1 MIKRKMYKY
10 LINWKQRK
18 DKSALIIKDK
28 SALIIKGARQVGK
41 SYLVREFGRNE
52 YESYIEINFLKNPL
66 YKNIFKGDLSAE
78 EIFKRLSAYIPNLK
92 IIPFKTL
99 LFLDEIQV
107 CAEARTAVK
116 FLVEDGSVDVISSG
130 SLLGLSYLEDDDK
143 NVTEPT
149 SLPVG
154 YEEQITMYSLD
165 FEEFLWAKGYN
176 DDAIEYL
183 KDFYISNKEVPKEL
197 NDKYLE
203 LFREF
208 IIVGGM
214 PEVVQTFIDTNNFQ
228 EASKIQGKIL
238 ADYQDDISKHAKGQ
252 EKVKVRQC
260 YDSIPKQLA
269 KEYKKF
275 QYSVVEKGKTSKKY
289 GGSIKWLCDSSL
301 VNKCSNVNEAYI
313 PLLAYEMDDQFKLYL
328 NDTGLLLYLYGPET
342 KLAILNNTLK
352 GNAKGGI
359 YENIIS
365 ESLLKRGYKLYYYKT
380 QNSSME
386 IEFVI
391 EKNGE
396 VIPIEVKAGNDSTP
410 SLNSFINK
418 YHPKVSYKFVNG
430 NVGFLDG
437 KKTLPHY
444 MVMFI

>member
-1 MIKRKMYKY
+1 METK
-10 LINWKQRK
+10 
-18 DKSALIIKDK
+18 KDK

-176 DDAIEYL
+176 DDAIAYL

-208 IIVGGM
+208 MIVGGM

-238 ADYQDDISKHAKGQ
+238 ADYRDDISKHAKGQ
-252 EKVKVRQC
+252 EKIKVRQC

>member
-10 LINWKQRK
+10 LINWKQK
-18 DKSALIIKDK
+18 KDK

-52 YESYIEINFLKNPL
+52 YEGYIEINFLKNPL

-78 EIFKRLSAYIPNLK
+78 EIFKMLSAYIPNLK

-176 DDAIEYL
+176 DDAIAYL

-208 IIVGGM
+208 MIVGGM

-252 EKVKVRQC
+252 EKIKVRQC

-352 GNAKGGI
+352 GNSKGGI

>member
-10 LINWKQRK
+10 LINWKQK
-18 DKSALIIKDK
+18 KDK

-176 DDAIEYL
+176 DDAITYL

-208 IIVGGM
+208 MIVGGM

-252 EKVKVRQC
+252 EKIKVRQC

-365 ESLLKRGYKLYYYKT
+365 ELLLKRGYKLYYYKT

>member
-10 LINWKQRK
+10 LINWKQK
-18 DKSALIIKDK
+18 KDK

-176 DDAIEYL
+176 DDAIAYL

-208 IIVGGM
+208 MIVGGM

-252 EKVKVRQC
+252 EKIKVRQC

-365 ESLLKRGYKLYYYKT
+365 ESFLKRGYKLYYYKT

>member
-10 LINWKQRK
+10 LINWKQK
-18 DKSALIIKDK
+18 KDK

-176 DDAIEYL
+176 DDAVAYL

-208 IIVGGM
+208 MIVGGM

-252 EKVKVRQC
+252 EKIKVRQC

>member
-1 MIKRKMYKY
+1 MYKY
-10 LINWKQRK
+10 LINWKQK
-18 DKSALIIKDK
+18 KDK

-52 YESYIEINFLKNPL
+52 YEGYIEINFLKNPL

-176 DDAIEYL
+176 DDAIAYL

-208 IIVGGM
+208 MIVGGM

-252 EKVKVRQC
+252 EKIKVRQC

>member
-1 MIKRKMYKY
+1 MYKY
-10 LINWKQRK
+10 LINWKQK
-18 DKSALIIKDK
+18 KDK

-176 DDAIEYL
+176 DDAIAYL

-208 IIVGGM
+208 MIVGGM

-252 EKVKVRQC
+252 EKIKVRQC

-352 GNAKGGI
+352 GNSKGGI

-396 VIPIEVKAGNDSTP
+396 VIPTEVKAGNDSTP

>member
-10 LINWKQRK
+10 LINWKQK
-18 DKSALIIKDK
+18 KDK

-52 YESYIEINFLKNPL
+52 YEGYIEINFLKNPL

-176 DDAIEYL
+176 DDAIAYL
-183 KDFYISNKEVPKEL
+183 KDFYISNKEVSKEL

-208 IIVGGM
+208 MIVGGM

-252 EKVKVRQC
+252 EKIKVRQC

-396 VIPIEVKAGNDSTP
+396 VIPIEVRAGNDSTP

>member
-10 LINWKQRK
+10 LINWKQK
-18 DKSALIIKDK
+18 KDK

-52 YESYIEINFLKNPL
+52 YEGYIEINFLKNPL

-176 DDAIEYL
+176 DDAIAYL
-183 KDFYISNKEVPKEL
+183 KDFYISNKEVSKEL

-208 IIVGGM
+208 MIVGGM

-238 ADYQDDISKHAKGQ
+238 AYYQDDISKHAKGQ
-252 EKVKVRQC
+252 EKIKVRQC

>member
-10 LINWKQRK
+10 LINWKQK
-18 DKSALIIKDK
+18 KDK

-52 YESYIEINFLKNPL
+52 YEGYIEINFLKNPL

-176 DDAIEYL
+176 DDAIAYL
-183 KDFYISNKEVPKEL
+183 KDFYISNKEVSKEL

-208 IIVGGM
+208 MIVGGM

-252 EKVKVRQC
+252 EKIKVRQC

-352 GNAKGGI
+352 GNVKGGI

-365 ESLLKRGYKLYYYKT
+365 ELLLKRGYKLYYYKT

>member
-10 LINWKQRK
+10 LINWKQK
-18 DKSALIIKDK
+18 KDK

-176 DDAIEYL
+176 DDAIAYL

-208 IIVGGM
+208 MIVGGM

-252 EKVKVRQC
+252 EKIKVRQC

-352 GNAKGGI
+352 GNTKGGI

>member
-10 LINWKQRK
+10 LINWKQK
-18 DKSALIIKDK
+18 KDK

-52 YESYIEINFLKNPL
+52 YEGYIEINFLKNPL

-176 DDAIEYL
+176 DDAIAYL

-208 IIVGGM
+208 MIVGGM

-252 EKVKVRQC
+252 EKIKVRQC

-365 ESLLKRGYKLYYYKT
+365 GLLLKRGYKLYYYKT

>member
-10 LINWKQRK
+10 LINWKQK
-18 DKSALIIKDK
+18 KDK

-176 DDAIEYL
+176 DDAIAYL
-183 KDFYISNKEVPKEL
+183 KDFYISNKEVSKEL

-208 IIVGGM
+208 MIVGGM

-252 EKVKVRQC
+252 EKIKVRQC

-352 GNAKGGI
+352 GNTKGGI

-365 ESLLKRGYKLYYYKT
+365 ELLLKRGYKLYYYKT

>member
-10 LINWKQRK
+10 LINWKQK
-18 DKSALIIKDK
+18 KDK

-52 YESYIEINFLKNPL
+52 YEGYIEINFLKNPL

-176 DDAIEYL
+176 DDAIAYL
-183 KDFYISNKEVPKEL
+183 KDFYISNKEVSKEL

-208 IIVGGM
+208 MIVGGM

-252 EKVKVRQC
+252 EKIKVRQC

-418 YHPKVSYKFVNG
+418 YHPNVSYKFVNG

>member
-10 LINWKQRK
+10 LINWKQK
-18 DKSALIIKDK
+18 KDK

-116 FLVEDGSVDVISSG
+116 FLVEDGSVDVISSR

-176 DDAIEYL
+176 DDAIAYL

-208 IIVGGM
+208 MIVGGM

-252 EKVKVRQC
+252 EKIKVRQC

-365 ESLLKRGYKLYYYKT
+365 ELLLKRGYKLYYYKT

>member
-10 LINWKQRK
+10 LINWKQK
-18 DKSALIIKDK
+18 KDK

-92 IIPFKTL
+92 IISFKTL

-176 DDAIEYL
+176 DDAIAYL
-183 KDFYISNKEVPKEL
+183 KDFYISNKEVSKEL

-208 IIVGGM
+208 MIVGGM

-252 EKVKVRQC
+252 EKIKVRQC

-365 ESLLKRGYKLYYYKT
+365 ELLLKRGYKLYYYKT

>member
-10 LINWKQRK
+10 LINWKQK
-18 DKSALIIKDK
+18 KDK

-41 SYLVREFGRNE
+41 RYLVREFGRNE
-52 YESYIEINFLKNPL
+52 YEGYIEINFLKNPL

-176 DDAIEYL
+176 DDAIAYL
-183 KDFYISNKEVPKEL
+183 KDFYISNKEVSKEL

-208 IIVGGM
+208 MIVGGM

-252 EKVKVRQC
+252 EKIKVRQC

-365 ESLLKRGYKLYYYKT
+365 ELLLKRGYKLYYYKT

>member
-10 LINWKQRK
+10 LINWKQK
-18 DKSALIIKDK
+18 KDK

-176 DDAIEYL
+176 DDAIAYL

-208 IIVGGM
+208 MIVGGM
-214 PEVVQTFIDTNNFQ
+214 PEVVHTFIDTNNFQ

-252 EKVKVRQC
+252 EKIKVRQC

>member
-10 LINWKQRK
+10 LINWKQK
-18 DKSALIIKDK
+18 KDK

-41 SYLVREFGRNE
+41 SYLVREFGINE

-176 DDAIEYL
+176 DDAIAYL

-208 IIVGGM
+208 MIVGGM

-252 EKVKVRQC
+252 EKIKVRQC

-328 NDTGLLLYLYGPET
+328 NDTGLLLYLYGSET

>member
-10 LINWKQRK
+10 LINWKQR
-18 DKSALIIKDK
+18 KDK

-176 DDAIEYL
+176 DDAIAYL

-208 IIVGGM
+208 MIVGGM

>member
-10 LINWKQRK
+10 LINWKQK
-18 DKSALIIKDK
+18 KDK

-52 YESYIEINFLKNPL
+52 YEGYIEINFLKNPL

-176 DDAIEYL
+176 DDAIAYL
-183 KDFYISNKEVPKEL
+183 KDFYISNKEVSKEL

-208 IIVGGM
+208 MIVGGM

-252 EKVKVRQC
+252 EKIKVRQC

-352 GNAKGGI
+352 GNAKDGI

>member
-10 LINWKQRK
+10 LINWKQK
-18 DKSALIIKDK
+18 KDK

-52 YESYIEINFLKNPL
+52 YEGYIEINFLKNPL

-176 DDAIEYL
+176 DDAIAYL
-183 KDFYISNKEVPKEL
+183 KDFYISNKEVSKEL

-208 IIVGGM
+208 MIVGGM

-252 EKVKVRQC
+252 EKIKVRQC

-430 NVGFLDG
+430 NVGFLEG

>member
-10 LINWKQRK
+10 LINWKQR
-18 DKSALIIKDK
+18 KDK

-176 DDAIEYL
+176 DDAIAYL

-208 IIVGGM
+208 MIVGGM

-228 EASKIQGKIL
+228 DASKIQGKIL
-238 ADYQDDISKHAKGQ
+238 ADYQDDISMHAKGQ
-252 EKVKVRQC
+252 EKIKVRQC

>member
-10 LINWKQRK
+10 LINWKQK
-18 DKSALIIKDK
+18 KDK

-176 DDAIEYL
+176 DDAIAYL

-208 IIVGGM
+208 MIVGGM

-228 EASKIQGKIL
+228 EALKIQGKIL

-252 EKVKVRQC
+252 EKIKVRQC

>member
-10 LINWKQRK
+10 LINWKQK
-18 DKSALIIKDK
+18 KDK

-176 DDAIEYL
+176 DDAIAYL

-208 IIVGGM
+208 MIVGGM

-252 EKVKVRQC
+252 EKIKVRQC

-365 ESLLKRGYKLYYYKT
+365 VSLLKRGYKLYYYKT

-396 VIPIEVKAGNDSTP
+396 VIPIEVKVGNDSTP

>member
-10 LINWKQRK
+10 LINWKQK
-18 DKSALIIKDK
+18 KDK

-52 YESYIEINFLKNPL
+52 YEGYIEINFLKNPL

-78 EIFKRLSAYIPNLK
+78 EIFKRLSAYIPNFK

-176 DDAIEYL
+176 DDAIAYL

-208 IIVGGM
+208 MIVGGM

-252 EKVKVRQC
+252 EKIKVRQC

>member
-1 MIKRKMYKY
+1 MIKRKIYKY
-10 LINWKQRK
+10 LINWKQK
-18 DKSALIIKDK
+18 KDK

-52 YESYIEINFLKNPL
+52 YEGYIEINFLKNPL

-176 DDAIEYL
+176 DDAIAYL
-183 KDFYISNKEVPKEL
+183 KDFYISNKEVSKEL

-208 IIVGGM
+208 MIVGGM

-238 ADYQDDISKHAKGQ
+238 ADYRDDISKHAKGQ
-252 EKVKVRQC
+252 EKIKVRQC

>member
-10 LINWKQRK
+10 LINWKQK
-18 DKSALIIKDK
+18 KDK

-176 DDAIEYL
+176 DDAIAYL

-208 IIVGGM
+208 MIVGGM

-252 EKVKVRQC
+252 EKIKVRQC

-365 ESLLKRGYKLYYYKT
+365 EALLKRGYKLYYYKT

-430 NVGFLDG
+430 NVVFLDG

>member
-10 LINWKQRK
+10 LINWKQK
-18 DKSALIIKDK
+18 KDK

-176 DDAIEYL
+176 DDAIAYL

-208 IIVGGM
+208 MIVGGM

-252 EKVKVRQC
+252 EKIKVRQC

-365 ESLLKRGYKLYYYKT
+365 ESLLKRGYKLYYYYKT

>member
-10 LINWKQRK
+10 LINWKQK
-18 DKSALIIKDK
+18 KDK

-176 DDAIEYL
+176 DDAIAYL
-183 KDFYISNKEVPKEL
+183 KDFYISNKEVSKEL

-208 IIVGGM
+208 MIVGGM

-252 EKVKVRQC
+252 EKIKVRQC

-289 GGSIKWLCDSSL
+289 GGSVKWLCDSSL

>member
-10 LINWKQRK
+10 LINWKQK
-18 DKSALIIKDK
+18 KDK

-52 YESYIEINFLKNPL
+52 YEGYIEINFLKNPL

-176 DDAIEYL
+176 DDAIAYL
-183 KDFYISNKEVPKEL
+183 KDFYISNKEVSKEL

-203 LFREF
+203 LFKEF
-208 IIVGGM
+208 MIVGGM

-252 EKVKVRQC
+252 EKIKVRQC

-430 NVGFLDG
+430 NVGFLEG

>member
-10 LINWKQRK
+10 LINWKQK
-18 DKSALIIKDK
+18 KDK

-52 YESYIEINFLKNPL
+52 YEGYIEINFLKNPL

-176 DDAIEYL
+176 DDAIAYL
-183 KDFYISNKEVPKEL
+183 KDFYISNKEVSKEL

-208 IIVGGM
+208 MIVGGM

-252 EKVKVRQC
+252 EKIKVRQC

-352 GNAKGGI
+352 GNSKGGI

>member
-10 LINWKQRK
+10 LINWKQK
-18 DKSALIIKDK
+18 KNK

-176 DDAIEYL
+176 DDAIAYL

-208 IIVGGM
+208 MIVGGM

-252 EKVKVRQC
+252 EKIKVRQC

>member
-10 LINWKQRK
+10 LINWKQK
-18 DKSALIIKDK
+18 KDK

-52 YESYIEINFLKNPL
+52 YEGYIEINFLKNPL

-176 DDAIEYL
+176 DDAIAYL
-183 KDFYISNKEVPKEL
+183 KDFYISNKEVSKEL

-208 IIVGGM
+208 MIVGGM

-252 EKVKVRQC
+252 EKIKVRQC

-365 ESLLKRGYKLYYYKT
+365 ESLLKRGYKLYYLKIPYIPP
-380 QNSSME
+380 QN
-386 IEFVI
+386 
-391 EKNGE
+391 KN
-396 VIPIEVKAGNDSTP
+396 I
-410 SLNSFINK
+410 
-418 YHPKVSYKFVNG
+418 
-430 NVGFLDG
+430 
-437 KKTLPHY
+437 
-444 MVMFI
+444 

>member
-10 LINWKQRK
+10 LINWKQK
-18 DKSALIIKDK
+18 KDK

-52 YESYIEINFLKNPL
+52 YEGYIEINFLKNPL
-66 YKNIFKGDLSAE
+66 YKNIFKDDLSAE

-176 DDAIEYL
+176 DDAIAYL

-208 IIVGGM
+208 MIVGGM

-252 EKVKVRQC
+252 EKIKVRQC

>member
-1 MIKRKMYKY
+1 MIKRKIYKY
-10 LINWKQRK
+10 LINWKQK
-18 DKSALIIKDK
+18 KDK

-176 DDAIEYL
+176 DDAIAYL

-208 IIVGGM
+208 MIVGGM

-238 ADYQDDISKHAKGQ
+238 ADYRDDISKHAKGQ
-252 EKVKVRQC
+252 EKIKVRQC

-365 ESLLKRGYKLYYYKT
+365 ELLLKRGYKLYYYKT

>member
-10 LINWKQRK
+10 LINWKQK
-18 DKSALIIKDK
+18 KDK

-176 DDAIEYL
+176 DDAIAYL

-208 IIVGGM
+208 MIVGGM

-238 ADYQDDISKHAKGQ
+238 ADYRDDISKHAKGQ
-252 EKVKVRQC
+252 EKIKVRQC

-352 GNAKGGI
+352 GNSKGGI

>member
-10 LINWKQRK
+10 LINWKQK
-18 DKSALIIKDK
+18 KDK

-176 DDAIEYL
+176 DDAIAYL

-208 IIVGGM
+208 MIVGGM

-252 EKVKVRQC
+252 EKIKVRQC

-418 YHPKVSYKFVNG
+418 YHPKVSYKFVNS